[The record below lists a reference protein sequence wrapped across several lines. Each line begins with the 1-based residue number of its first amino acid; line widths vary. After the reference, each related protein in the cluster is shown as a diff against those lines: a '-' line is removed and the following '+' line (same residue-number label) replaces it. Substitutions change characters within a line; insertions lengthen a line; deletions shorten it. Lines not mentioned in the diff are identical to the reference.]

1 MFNFTFSF
9 SVPGLSNP
17 FARAPSPTPPPPP
30 PAPAVRPRTP
40 VLTQARAGSRKRGWE
55 PAFAEPTTGTTAT
68 LAPPEA
74 EEAETRAI
82 GE

>member
-30 PAPAVRPRTP
+30 PAPAARPRTP
-40 VLTQARAGSRKRGWE
+40 VLTQARGSRKRGWE
-55 PAFAEPTTGTTAT
+55 PAFAEPTTGTTAA

-74 EEAETRAI
+74 EEAEPRAI